1 MRILLV
7 GAGGV
12 GNAIAKVAARRD
24 FFEALVVS
32 DFDLRR
38 AQAAI
43 AWIAAR
49 HGVAV
54 AARFSAARIDASDPD
69 AVTALAL
76 EHRATHVM
84 NAVEPKFVPTIFA
97 GALAA
102 GADYLDMA
110 MSLSEP
116 HHTHPHSET
125 GVKLGDDQFAQAP
138 DWETSGRLALVGM
151 GVEPGLSDVF
161 ARYAADHL
169 FAEIDELGTRDGAD
183 LVVRDEVGN
192 EIFAP
197 SFSIWTTI
205 EECLNPPVVWE
216 KDTGWYT
223 TEPFS
228 EPEVFDFPEGIGP
241 VECVNVEHEEVLLMP
256 RWIDAKRVTFKYGLG
271 NEFIGIL
278 KTLHQLGLDSTEPL
292 TVRGPDGPV
301 RVAPRDVVA
310 AALPDPASI
319 GPRMTGKTCA
329 GVWVTGT
336 GTDGGRREVYLYH
349 VADNAWTMAEYDSQC
364 VVWQTALNPVIALE
378 LLATGVWAGRGVL
391 GPEAFDAAPFLELM
405 ARPLAEGGY
414 GQAWGLQDRLATAR
428 ATEETE

>member
-12 GNAIAKVAARRD
+12 GDAIAKIAARRS
-24 FFEALVVS
+24 FFETIVVS
-32 DFDLRR
+32 DYDITR
-38 AQAAI
+38 AQRTI
-43 AWIAAR
+43 SWIAAKHPDHASR
-49 HGVAV
+49 FV
-54 AARFSAARIDASDPD
+54 AAQIDASDPD
-69 AVTALAL
+69 TVAAVAR
-76 EHRATHVM
+76 EHGATHVM

-116 HHTHPHSET
+116 HPTDPYTET
-125 GVKLGDDQFAQAP
+125 GVKLGDDQFAQSP
-138 DWETSGRLALVGM
+138 DWETAGRLALVGM

-169 FAEIDELGTRDGAD
+169 FSEIDELGVRDGAN
-183 LVVRDEVGN
+183 LVVTDDLGN

-205 EECLNPPVVWE
+205 EECLNPPVIWE
-216 KDTGWYT
+216 KDRGWYT

-228 EPEVFDFPEGIGP
+228 EPEIFEFPDGIGA

-256 RWIDAKRVTFKYGLG
+256 RWVDAKRATFKYGLG

-278 KTLHQLGLDSTEPL
+278 KTLHQLGLDKTAPL
-292 TVRGPDGPV
+292 RVRSANGPV
-301 RVAPRDVVA
+301 EVAPRDVVA
-310 AALPDPASI
+310 AGLPDPASI

-329 GVWVTGT
+329 GLFVTGT
-336 GTDGGRREVYLYH
+336 GTDGNPRAVYLYH
-349 VADNAWTMAEYDSQC
+349 VADNEWTMAEYESQC

-378 LLATGVWAGRGVL
+378 LLSTGAWSGTGVQ
-391 GPEAFDAAPFLELM
+391 GPEAFDAELFLELM
-405 ARPLAEGGY
+405 ARPIAEGGY
-414 GQAWGLQDRLATAR
+414 GQQWGLDER
-428 ATEETE
+428 